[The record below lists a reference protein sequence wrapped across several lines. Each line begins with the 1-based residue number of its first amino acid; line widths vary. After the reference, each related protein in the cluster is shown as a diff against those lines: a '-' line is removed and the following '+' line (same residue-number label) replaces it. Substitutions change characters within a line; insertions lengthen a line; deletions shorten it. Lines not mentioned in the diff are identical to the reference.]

1 MINLKIINKK
11 LFKKLLNIIYLL
23 KYNLLKF
30 YFNNLLKYKYYTFI

>member
-23 KYNLLKF
+23 KYNLLK
-30 YFNNLLKYKYYTFI
+30 YKYYTFI